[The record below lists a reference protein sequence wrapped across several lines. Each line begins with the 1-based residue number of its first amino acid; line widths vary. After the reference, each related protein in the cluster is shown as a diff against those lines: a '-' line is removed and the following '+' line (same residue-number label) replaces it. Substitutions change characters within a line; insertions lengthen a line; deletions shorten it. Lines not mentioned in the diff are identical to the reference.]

1 VLLPR
6 QQAKLARGAK
16 DKEHAMS
23 QTPNTAIAVIGIDS
37 KPERG
42 LRGLWRWATTPPQVY
57 VVYVL
62 LLMLVWGV
70 SFLAGTLNPKRTSGQ
85 SPPPVSAPPR

>member
-1 VLLPR
+1 
-6 QQAKLARGAK
+6 
-16 DKEHAMS
+16 
-23 QTPNTAIAVIGIDS
+23 
-37 KPERG
+37 
-42 LRGLWRWATTPPQVY
+42 